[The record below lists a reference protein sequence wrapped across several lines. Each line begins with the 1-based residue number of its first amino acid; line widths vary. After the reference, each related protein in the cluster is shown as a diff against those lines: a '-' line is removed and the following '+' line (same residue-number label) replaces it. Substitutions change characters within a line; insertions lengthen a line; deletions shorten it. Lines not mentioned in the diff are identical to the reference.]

1 MVETVKKG
9 LRFSACFLLP
19 LARSRSRPL
28 AMGCTASLSVVSQLL
43 SVCVPSG
50 SRPGWLPSTSYG
62 GARPRVDRKG
72 RTRTGN
78 QGGSFHYP
86 LTGQSSAKL
95 SYLPAKPVFPG
106 RHSFFCLLGSW
117 VEGKSHQS
125 PGGKDWIQTSKQT
138 VSPRLPRSISV
149 PSLNSGPDNPSSGP
163 ASIRTAELTRA
174 SIYSPVAATWNRMV
188 AAECRLKR
196 TMLRMTPDAT
206 LL

>member
-1 MVETVKKG
+1 MAAFFG
-9 LRFSACFLLP
+9 LLFASVGTQPQPPSRCGLHGVTLRRVAVAIGLCSVR
-19 LARSRSRPL
+19 LAAWL
-28 AMGCTASLSVVSQLL
+28 AAKHII
-43 SVCVPSG
+43 
-50 SRPGWLPSTSYG
+50 RR
-62 GARPRVDRKG
+62 GATPRVDRKG

-106 RHSFFCLLGSW
+106 RHSFFCLLGSC

-163 ASIRTAELTRA
+163 VSIRTAELTRA

-196 TMLRMTPDAT
+196 TMLRMTPDAA